1 MDVPTTDQLSEIVRG
16 MQACK
21 PETILPKKR
30 LKHKRK
36 VPNYFTVDQLIKLFS
51 VMDNCRL
58 AVMCFLAFTS
68 GMRRAEICTIKKINI
83 IWEEA
88 KIKVYGKTGEDFVS
102 IRPFVLPI
110 LKKWFRLTGDSPWL
124 FPAHKDPQK
133 PAHFTGFY
141 HYYQGCLQRAGL
153 YAGEWV
159 TVSGVTRHCY
169 NFHTLRHSFATYL
182 LERNVSMEKVR
193 VIMRHSKIQTT
204 QIYSHVS
211 DQSVRA
217 AVDDTFSLRKFPGK
231 VAVREV
237 NNRPL
242 SNDDPLLTLTNRL
255 ARGEISIEEFKRLKE
270 VIEPVT
276 AGLSSFGDRPDY
288 LG

>member
-1 MDVPTTDQLSEIVRG
+1 MDVPTTDQLAEIVRG

-30 LKHKRK
+30 SKHKRK

-51 VMDNCRL
+51 VIDNCRL

-68 GMRRAEICTIKKINI
+68 GLRRAEICTIRKDNI
-83 IWEEA
+83 IWEES

-110 LKKWFRLTGDSPWL
+110 LRKWVRLTGDSPWL

-141 HYYQGCLQRAGL
+141 HYYQGCLRRAGL

-159 TVSGVTRHCY
+159 TVNGMTRHCY

-182 LERNVSMEKVR
+182 LERNVPIEKVR
-193 VIMRHSKIQTT
+193 LIMRHSKLKTT

-211 DQSVRA
+211 EQSVRHT
-217 AVDDTFSLRKFPGK
+217 VDEAFSLKKNQARP
-231 VAVREV
+231 VIRE
-237 NNRPL
+237 P
-242 SNDDPLLTLTNRL
+242 SNSVVDPLLTLTNRL
-255 ARGEISIEEFKRLKE
+255 ARGEISIEEFTRLKE

-276 AGLSSFGDRPDY
+276 ASRSSLIDRPDY
-288 LG
+288 MG